1 MWVTLIINKGGYMD
15 YVKYYELVVDET
27 NRMRVNELLTL
38 KDEAICKGDRDKVAE
53 IDSELNNI
61 TNGGIYAS

>member
-1 MWVTLIINKGGYMD
+1 MD

-27 NRMRVNELLTL
+27 NKMRVNELLTL